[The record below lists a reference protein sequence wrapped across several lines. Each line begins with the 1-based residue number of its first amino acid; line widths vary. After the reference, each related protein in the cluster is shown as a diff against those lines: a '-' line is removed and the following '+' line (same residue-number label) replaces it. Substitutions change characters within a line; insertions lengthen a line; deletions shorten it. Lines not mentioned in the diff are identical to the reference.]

1 MNGQNPYQRG
11 VPGATPPVA
20 PGAALPTQPT
30 TPTTPTAGMDVNF
43 DQFSPEELQALLELG
58 AVPEQVKE
66 AARREQQ
73 ARQTFGQAAP
83 EGRQAGNIYMAANP
97 MEHLGRGIQQYA
109 ALRDRDAM
117 RDRIDAL
124 RQQQVAGRQS
134 FLNQMYPGGNPAAA
148 PSAGAAAPAG
158 PPQMPVRPPVGAG
171 GGAGGPAAQTAPYT
185 PPNVQQGNPILNAL
199 RR

>member
-1 MNGQNPYQRG
+1 MNGQNPYLRG

-20 PGAALPTQPT
+20 PGAAVPTQPT
-30 TPTTPTAGMDVNF
+30 TPTTGMDVNF

-58 AVPEQVKE
+58 TVPDQVKE

-73 ARQTFGQAAP
+73 ARQTFAQPTP
-83 EGRQAGNIYMAANP
+83 EGRQAGRIYMAANP

-109 ALRDRDAM
+109 ALQDRDAQ

-134 FLNQMYPGGNPAAA
+134 FLNQLYPGGNPAAA
-148 PSAGAAAPAG
+148 PSAGPAAPAG
-158 PPQMPVRPPVGAG
+158 PPQTPVRPPAGVG
-171 GGAGGPAAQTAPYT
+171 GGAGGPAAQTTPYS
-185 PPNVQQGNPILNAL
+185 PYNVQQGNPIWNAL